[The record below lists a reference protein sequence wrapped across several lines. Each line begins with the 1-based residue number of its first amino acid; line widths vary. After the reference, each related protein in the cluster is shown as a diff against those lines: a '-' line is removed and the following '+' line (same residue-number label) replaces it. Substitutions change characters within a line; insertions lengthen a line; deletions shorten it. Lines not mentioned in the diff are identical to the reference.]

1 MKAAGGCQV
10 LFVLWMTGTCH
21 ISVYSV
27 ALVCHFG
34 CLVVSV
40 YSGAALHSRLV
51 VVPHSYPFYLS
62 VPSLSLLFSPSL
74 LSRPHTI
81 MTRLMSDICHFGL
94 ADCIPDPAIL
104 DHLVMKTASTCSI
117 ISCRPASGLTSLPD
131 DVLLLVISLIG
142 IEDILA
148 LRMVCAHDLD
158 STQPIPDL

>member
-1 MKAAGGCQV
+1 MKAAAGCQV

-27 ALVCHFG
+27 ALVCH
-34 CLVVSV
+34 
-40 YSGAALHSRLV
+40 SGLLCIPGLLSILAS
-51 VVPHSYPFYLS
+51 PFYLS
-62 VPSLSLLFSPSL
+62 VPSFSLLFSPSL
-74 LSRPHTI
+74 LSCPHTI

-94 ADCIPDPAIL
+94 ADCIPDPAML
-104 DHLVMKTASTCSI
+104 DHLVLKTASTSSI